1 MEVRRIEGTIRTALT
16 KSAVDFLLGHG
27 FQMDGKTFFSRYKD
41 EGGLTINSAPFLRG
55 VPYLSFEEESS
66 VRAAAESQWHRND
79 YADISIEPDD
89 GENLALMNRVRGK
102 VDAWLQT
109 TPVSHSCT
117 ISSLPIFQTYNTA
130 NDSKI
135 GP

>member
-1 MEVRRIEGTIRTALT
+1 MTALT

-27 FQMDGKTFFSRYKD
+27 FQMDGKTFLSTYRD
-41 EGGLTINSAPFLRG
+41 ERGLTMPSAPFLRG

-66 VRAAAESQWHRND
+66 VRAAAEAQWDRND

-109 TPVSHSCT
+109 TPVSQSGT
-117 ISSLPIFQTYNTA
+117 LSSLPIFQMYNTA
-130 NDSKI
+130 NDIKLGS
-135 GP
+135 